1 MQPKA
6 IKFLVFRFPWLP
18 FNNFTAKRIH
28 FFYIFINICT
38 YDPAWP
44 ITFFRNASTYNI
56 GKFSKNDKKTFSY
69 VFISYL
75 YGTTQWIFFSN
86 GRERGGGKYPW
97 WITYIILQKKLRVV
111 RVQSENIL
119 KTNLECFILQEKK
132 NLLTIFS
139 ITTLVEYSKTNHLTA
154 DTGFS
159 EHNRIVFRKCI
170 RFEMLGDEFIIIN
183 RIILWNKGHGKRKI
197 SENNG

>member
-1 MQPKA
+1 MTDH
-6 IKFLVFRFPWLP
+6 V
-18 FNNFTAKRIH
+18 
-28 FFYIFINICT
+28 
-38 YDPAWP
+38 
-44 ITFFRNASTYNI
+44 FRNASTYNI
-56 GKFSKNDKKTFSY
+56 GKFSKNDKKRFLMFSSRIY
-69 VFISYL
+69 MVLHNESFL
-75 YGTTQWIFFSN
+75 LMG
-86 GRERGGGKYPW
+86 GRGGGKYPW

-170 RFEMLGDEFIIIN
+170 RFEMHGDEFIIIN